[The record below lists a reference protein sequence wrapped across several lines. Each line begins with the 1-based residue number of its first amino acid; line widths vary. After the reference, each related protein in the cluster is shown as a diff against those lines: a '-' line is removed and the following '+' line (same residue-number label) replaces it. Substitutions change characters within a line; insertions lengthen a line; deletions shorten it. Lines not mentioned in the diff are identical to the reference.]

1 MLNLNYSSKFKK
13 DYKRCQKQGRDM
25 QLLQNVISILS
36 IPALLPPQNK
46 DHTLS
51 GNYAGNRECHILPD
65 WLLIYQIVGSEL
77 YLVRTGTH
85 AELFGI

>member
-1 MLNLNYSSKFKK
+1 MLKLNYSSKFKK

-46 DHTLS
+46 DHALS
-51 GNYAGNRECHILPD
+51 GNYAGNRECNILSD
-65 WLLIYQIVGSEL
+65 WLLIYQIDGNEL

>member
-25 QLLQNVISILS
+25 QLLKNVISILS

-46 DHTLS
+46 DYTLS

-65 WLLIYQIVGSEL
+65 WLLIYQIDGNEL